1 MKLTELDGGLIGQSS
16 DSTDLQES
24 ELESQFSQLVPP
36 LDVDNLLLLKI
47 LGTIVERNARWSTI
61 IIVEQ

>member
-1 MKLTELDGGLIGQSS
+1 MKLTELDSGLVGQSS

>member
-1 MKLTELDGGLIGQSS
+1 LKLTELDGGLVGQSS